1 MNTHAW
7 MGVHPCPPTH
17 TLAPQHTRRGDTTA
31 YVCMTVAKMLKV
43 HA

>member
-1 MNTHAW
+1 MHGW
-7 MGVHPCPPTH
+7 GY
-17 TLAPQHTRRGDTTA
+17 TLAPQHTPQHTRRGDTTA